1 MKENELAQS
10 FIEWYGSDDMYFEVP
25 CNGIVDLV
33 IKQDPVLI
41 AIEFKMSLNFQVLNQ
56 AYKNSPYFNYS
67 YIAVPKPRDSGF
79 AEMICKKLGIGI
91 FFYNKF
97 YQNASGRYKHL
108 LWNERVPAKL
118 TRKGRCGKDKLKDYM
133 KKSVPGSQN
142 DRVTAFQNTVQE
154 ITARLRNSPQK
165 SLHWKDVLN
174 DVEHH
179 YGTISTA
186 KSSLRQWCNAGIIK
200 DFTIDKGYFKLTPQP

>member
-10 FIEWYGSDDMYFEVP
+10 FIEWYGDADMYFEVP
-25 CNGIVDLV
+25 CYGVIDLV
-33 IKQDPVLI
+33 IKQDPVCI
-41 AIEFKMSLNFQVLNQ
+41 AIEFKMSLNFKVIDQ
-56 AYKNSPYFNYS
+56 AYNNKRYFHYS
-67 YIAVPKPRDSGF
+67 YIAVPKPKDSGF

-97 YQNASGRYKHL
+97 YENAYGRKKLY
-108 LWNERVPAKL
+108 LWRENIPAKL
-118 TRKGRCGKDKLKDYM
+118 NRKGRYGKDKLKDYM
-133 KKSVPGSQN
+133 KQSVPGSQN

-154 ITARLRNSPQK
+154 ITNRLRNSPQK
-165 SLHWKDVLN
+165 SSHWKDVLN

-186 KSSLRQWCNAGIIK
+186 KSSLRQWCNSGIIK